1 MFKSASSAAFGLS
14 KMASSDAEDK
24 LGLSDE
30 EEVRFEKLCEN
41 FWKQYFLIITL
52 LQMNTELIIL
62 TFFQLEDSKLNSEEE
77 QNDDSDYNTS
87 KKRKRGK
94 QIK

>member
-1 MFKSASSAAFGLS
+1 
-14 KMASSDAEDK
+14 
-24 LGLSDE
+24 
-30 EEVRFEKLCEN
+30 
-41 FWKQYFLIITL
+41 
-52 LQMNTELIIL
+52 MNTELIIL

-94 QIK
+94 QIKLTF

>member
-1 MFKSASSAAFGLS
+1 LFKSASSAAFGLS

-41 FWKQYFLIITL
+41 F
-52 LQMNTELIIL
+52 
-62 TFFQLEDSKLNSEEE
+62 
-77 QNDDSDYNTS
+77 
-87 KKRKRGK
+87 
-94 QIK
+94 